1 MDKTRKNRESDGA
14 SNTEVFI
21 LRGAWVIFLVKC
33 LNIGSLYIFMSLLSS
48 LKRVTYRAEQ
58 TGLLNK
64 DIYGP
69 YGIMQKINNS
79 LIVAFWTQ

>member
-1 MDKTRKNRESDGA
+1 MKRGRIETV

-48 LKRVTYRAEQ
+48 FKRVTYRAEQ

-79 LIVAFWTQ
+79 LIVPFSTQ

>member
-33 LNIGSLYIFMSLLSS
+33 LNIGSLYIFMSLLPSC
-48 LKRVTYRAEQ
+48 KHVTYRAEQ

-69 YGIMQKINNS
+69 YGIMQKTNNG
-79 LIVAFWTQ
+79 LIVPFST